1 LGKIEDEISLL
12 KGAVALA
19 CTIEMIE
26 ISYEEFHFQ
35 LVSPQFNGKEMW
47 LAIMVQKLNVAKKF
61 FWDLDPEDLFHL

>member
-1 LGKIEDEISLL
+1 LGIIEDEISLL

-35 LVSPQFNGKEMW
+35 LVSTQLYGKKMW
-47 LAIMVQKLNVAKKF
+47 LAITVLKLNVAKKF
-61 FWDLDPEDLFHL
+61 FWDLDPEELFHL

>member
-1 LGKIEDEISLL
+1 LGIIEDEISLL

-35 LVSPQFNGKEMW
+35 LVSTQFYGKEMRVTFTV
-47 LAIMVQKLNVAKKF
+47 LILNVAKKF